1 MIGDVIYSLLTND
14 ATVSALVSTRIY
26 PNVAIANV
34 VYPYI
39 VYEQTGNNPQ
49 NDKDGPS
56 TLDTLTYNIEIY
68 TETLA
73 DSNTLGVAVRNVLD
87 RYSGTVNTKVIQ
99 SVKYNNE
106 NSGYSDDMGRV
117 HLKMQ
122 SYDFRYLFPLT

>member
-1 MIGDVIYSLLTND
+1 MIGDVVYSLLSND

-26 PNVAIANV
+26 PSLAIEDVA
-34 VYPYI
+34 YPYI
-39 VYEQTGNNPQ
+39 VYEQTGNNPTD
-49 NDKDGPS
+49 DKDGVS
-56 TLDTLTYNIEIY
+56 SLDTLSYDIEIY

-87 RYSGTVNTKVIQ
+87 RYAGTVNTKVIQ

>member
-1 MIGDVIYSLLTND
+1 MIGDVVYSLLSND

-26 PNVAIANV
+26 PSLAIENV

-39 VYEQTGNNPQ
+39 VYENTGNTPTD
-49 NDKDGPS
+49 DKDGVS
-56 TLDTLTYNIEIY
+56 SLDTLAYDIEIY

-87 RYSGTVNTKVIQ
+87 RYAGTVNTKVIQ

-106 NSGYSDDMGRV
+106 NSGYSDEDRV

-122 SYDFRYLFPLT
+122 SYDFRYLNPLT